1 MPTMTLLSYSP
12 RQCVSKDIGGALSRR
27 GVVNDF
33 QWASVNARQ
42 SYILLN
48 AIAIYSNIKFAYT
61 CLTMFTT
68 MQTDAAC
75 GESISS
81 TRLNRICHLM
91 TTFFR
96 APSNLVLV
104 EMMRNITIIIIIV
117 IVVIFIILMSIMRG
131 WQLLQ
136 YHYQEPSVQCLLCY
150 LL

>member
-1 MPTMTLLSYSP
+1 M
-12 RQCVSKDIGGALSRR
+12 
-27 GVVNDF
+27 
-33 QWASVNARQ
+33 
-42 SYILLN
+42 
-48 AIAIYSNIKFAYT
+48 FA
-61 CLTMFTT
+61 T

-117 IVVIFIILMSIMRG
+117 IVVVFIIIMSMMRG
-131 WQLLQ
+131 
-136 YHYQEPSVQCLLCY
+136 
-150 LL
+150 